1 MLAIRAAQVGLFVS
15 LVVAVTLLWP
25 GEARAYHTWT
35 VVTVES
41 GADTGDFSYIA
52 VDPNGDPMV
61 SYLDW
66 PSGDLKFAWCD
77 MSATDCDA
85 PADWTTKVIVDSDGN
100 MGHYTSIAVDPNG
113 DPMISYQD
121 ATSYNLK
128 FARCDMSATGG
139 CDETS
144 DWTPNIVTVDSAD
157 LVGYYTSI
165 AVDGDGNP
173 MISYTE
179 SGDPTSYLKFAWCD
193 MSATGNCDEP
203 ADWTSVVRAHPGTIV
218 SHTSIAAD
226 ANGDPMISYYRNDEL
241 KFITCDMS
249 ATGNCNESAD
259 WTGKSVTVDTAG
271 DVGAYSS
278 IAVDANGDPMIS
290 YEDTDN
296 WDVKFARCDMSAT
309 GGCDETS
316 DWTPNITTVESTVI
330 AGGPTSIAVNARG
343 DPLVG
348 YGRQPPSADPEVV
361 FAKCDLSGTG
371 CDQEVDWW
379 LRSVVATLPSG
390 PAGWGSIAA
399 KSNGDPIISYD
410 GTLEVATPVECNT
423 RLVADAGAG
432 SGQITVDDPT
442 GCEGQDYI
450 AINRGESTG
459 ECHRISDWAENTLY
473 LWDTLV
479 YDHYGTE
486 ETGEP
491 VIQVA
496 TCLEGSPYP
505 PAGVDHMYVELTFE
519 SIDLDRIP
527 HDCVLETHVDGPI
540 KFTGDGMFARSD
552 PYLSEGKWT
561 VDTEI
566 LSMNLVGRVLGYQVN
581 LRAGDQSGP
590 PLLAESIGKIQEQ
603 TADSGGFPADSF
615 FDVSFE
621 VTTEDPALN
630 VMRNCNEVAVRFE
643 GVTNAIPAENVEY
656 TVDGDLINACEEG
669 TCPGIGPLAAWAWSG
684 GSGSDPGGSGSGS
697 LLVGGIAEWPD
708 TAAGPESS
716 MGSPSDSAF
725 NYTALGGALAAAA
738 AALALATG
746 TWLFVRRRWLT

>member
-1 MLAIRAAQVGLFVS
+1 MLAIRAVQAGLFVS

-25 GEARAYHTWT
+25 GEARAYYTWT

-41 GADTGDFSYIA
+41 GADAGNYSSIA
-52 VDPNGDPMV
+52 VGPNGDPMV

-66 PSGDLKFAWCD
+66 PSGDLKFATCD
-77 MSATDCDA
+77 MVATGCDA
-85 PADWTTKVIVDSDGN
+85 PGDWTTKVIVDSDGN
-100 MGHYTSIAVDPNG
+100 VGHYTSIAVDPNG

-121 ATSYNLK
+121 ATNYNLK

-144 DWTPNIVTVDSAD
+144 DWTPSIVTVDSAE

-165 AVDGDGNP
+165 AVDGNGDP
-173 MISYTE
+173 MISYTD
-179 SGDPTSYLKFAWCD
+179 SGDPLSNVRFATCD
-193 MSATGNCDEP
+193 MDTGCDLQGE
-203 ADWTSVVRAHPGTIV
+203 WTIAPVESGTIV
-218 SHTSIAAD
+218 GYTSIAVD
-226 ANGDPMISYYRNDEL
+226 PSDNPMISYYRNDEL
-241 KFITCDMS
+241 KFVRCDME
-249 ATGNCNESAD
+249 TGCDQAMD
-259 WTGKSVTVDTAG
+259 WIGNIVVVDSAG
-271 DVGAYSS
+271 DVGAFSS

-309 GGCDETS
+309 GNCDETS
-316 DWTPNITTVESTVI
+316 DWTPNITTVESIVI

-343 DPLVG
+343 DPLIG

-371 CDQEVDWW
+371 CDQEIDWW

-399 KSNGDPIISYD
+399 MPNGDPIISYD

-423 RLVADAGAG
+423 RLVADASAG
-432 SGQITVDDPT
+432 SDQITVDDPT
-442 GCEGQDYI
+442 GCEVQDYI
-450 AINRGESTG
+450 AINRGDSAG
-459 ECHRISDWAENTLY
+459 ETHRISDWSENTLY
-473 LWDTLV
+473 LWETLV

-496 TCLEGSPYP
+496 TNFEGSPYP
-505 PAGVDHMYVELTFE
+505 PAGIDHEYVELTFD

-527 HDCVLETHVDGPI
+527 HDCALETHVDGPI
-540 KFTGDGMFARSD
+540 RFTGDGMFARSD
-552 PYLSEGKWT
+552 PYLSGGKWT

-566 LSMNLVGRVLGYQVN
+566 LSMNLVGSVLGYQVN
-581 LRAGDQSGP
+581 LRAGAQSGP
-590 PLLAESIGKIQEQ
+590 PVLAESIGKIQEQ

-615 FDVSFE
+615 FDVRFE
-621 VTTEDPALN
+621 VTTADPTLD
-630 VMRNCNEVAVRFE
+630 VMRNCNDVAVRFE
-643 GVTNAIPAENVEY
+643 GVTSAIPAEYVEY
-656 TVDGDLINACEEG
+656 TVSGDQIDACEEG
-669 TCPGIGPLAAWAWSG
+669 SCPGGPAPLAAWAWSG
-684 GSGSDPGGSGSGS
+684 GSGSGPGGSGSGS

-708 TAAGPESS
+708 TAAGPDSA

-746 TWLFVRRRWLT
+746 AWLFVRRRWLT